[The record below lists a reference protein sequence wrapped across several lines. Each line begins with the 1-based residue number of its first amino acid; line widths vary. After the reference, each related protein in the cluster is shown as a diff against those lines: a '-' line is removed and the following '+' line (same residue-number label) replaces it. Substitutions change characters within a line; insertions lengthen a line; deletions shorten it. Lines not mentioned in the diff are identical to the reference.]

1 MHDEAKNENNRS
13 FVLKRERKQLRR
25 FQGLIHKEPLTKS
38 TFCQAVSS
46 SSDVD
51 LKQKKASPPAV
62 PPPPSRIPSL
72 CSVSPVRPSLATK
85 KMHGPRLSSTK
96 WEWHKTEESGKVFES
111 DRDDNY
117 GNTAED
123 DVDFFG
129 VEEQLELDAD
139 TSITGFVGKIFAG
152 SHQTSTPPQHH
163 LNELP
168 PGLETKDG
176 IPPVVS
182 KLFNVIWSDPFAMP
196 NLQDK
201 SLSIGAGNSM
211 QDDSIMP
218 ATTIPVAPF
227 LLTSPA
233 LSSSPEVDDPQL
245 FSWPQHAALF
255 H

>member
-96 WEWHKTEESGKVFES
+96 WEWHKTVTFHENCEVETPHDPYEDIKLS
-111 DRDDNY
+111 DQ
-117 GNTAED
+117 EP
-123 DVDFFG
+123 
-129 VEEQLELDAD
+129 EEQLELDAD

-182 KLFNVIWSDPFAMP
+182 KLFNVIC
-196 NLQDK
+196 
-201 SLSIGAGNSM
+201 
-211 QDDSIMP
+211 
-218 ATTIPVAPF
+218 
-227 LLTSPA
+227 
-233 LSSSPEVDDPQL
+233 
-245 FSWPQHAALF
+245 ALF
-255 H
+255 TGF